1 MRTLL
6 LILTFGWILTVIFL
20 VVLINYVFKFE
31 DRVDKLIDVMDDFFE
46 SSKESLHI
54 LEQKGYD
61 DEFEEIVHEELWDI

>member
-46 SSKESLHI
+46 SSKESLHV

>member
-46 SSKESLHI
+46 SSKESLHV

-61 DEFEEIVHEELWDI
+61 DEFEEMVHEELWDI